1 MRNIYTS
8 FSFYCFLG
16 TIGWTL
22 LAYMVGSLY
31 SPTGNS
37 YFIGFEWL
45 GYLFF
50 APMII
55 TPILGVVFGFKGE
68 KSVFKIIFI
77 FGNTILFFTVSLL
90 SIGLIVYDI
99 IPQ

>member
-1 MRNIYTS
+1 MKNIYTS

-22 LAYMVGSLY
+22 LAYMVGSLFT
-31 SPTGNS
+31 PTGNT
-37 YFIGFEWL
+37 YFNGYEWL

-50 APMII
+50 APLII

-68 KSVFKIIFI
+68 KSKIKIISI
-77 FGNTILFFTVSLL
+77 FGNTILFFTISLL
-90 SIGLIVYDI
+90 SIALIIYDF

>member
-1 MRNIYTS
+1 MKNIYTS
-8 FSFYCFLG
+8 ISFYCFLG

-37 YFIGFEWL
+37 YFSRYEWL

-50 APMII
+50 APLII
-55 TPILGVVFGFKGE
+55 TPILGVVFGFKEE
-68 KSVFKIIFI
+68 KSVFKIIFL
-77 FGNTILFFTVSLL
+77 FGNTILFLTISLL
-90 SIGLIVYDI
+90 SIGLIVYDF

>member
-1 MRNIYTS
+1 MKNIYTS

-37 YFIGFEWL
+37 YFTSEWL

-68 KSVFKIIFI
+68 KSVFKLISI

-90 SIGLIVYDI
+90 SIGLIVYDF

>member
-1 MRNIYTS
+1 MKNIYTS

-31 SPTGNS
+31 SPTGNL
-37 YFIGFEWL
+37 YFTSEWL

-68 KSVFKIIFI
+68 KAVFKLISI
-77 FGNTILFFTVSLL
+77 FGNSILFFTVSLL
-90 SIGLIVYDI
+90 SIGLIVYDF